1 MQSRTSYPMI
11 VRHQCRHDFSLQKHN
26 RSAPRARVP
35 SSANT
40 QPLGS
45 KSASSF
51 VGTHSKK
58 VLLVFV
64 FPSGTCMMLFRYN
77 ECLFFSLPYPL
88 PQLLSPTASLA
99 ASISLVFCF
108 YTTRILQNPPRLLQN
123 ITTAQVTACNNQKQN
138 IFAPRLPCF
147 GPFHTCI
154 TKTQLPTGPPISC
167 NVSRIQPKKSLRFK
181 ISTTSCVT
189 LPPTDH

>member
-1 MQSRTSYPMI
+1 MTSRYKNTTT
-11 VRHQCRHDFSLQKHN
+11 RLQEHEFLRRQIHN
-26 RSAPRARVP
+26 HSAPRAQVP
-35 SSANT
+35 SSALT
-40 QPLGS
+40 Q
-45 KSASSF
+45 
-51 VGTHSKK
+51 KK

-64 FPSGTCMMLFRYN
+64 FPSGTCMMLFHYN

-167 NVSRIQPKKSLRFK
+167 NVSRIQPKKSLRFH
-181 ISTTSCVT
+181 ISTTSCIT